1 MLKVYILLA
10 ISLFLTL
17 IGKAQ
22 DQDFSFKENYK
33 LSEPAKISVTTN
45 DGNIKVSPSNNNEVE
60 ALFIV
65 KKDGKVMDISR
76 SKLEEDFTLT
86 IVRTSNN
93 LDIAVKPRKSYNTWR
108 NRMSVSITLF
118 TPKQTSCDLRSSDG
132 NINLGDLTGRQEM
145 KTSDGNITSSR
156 VKGNIIARTSDG
168 NIDITNI
175 EGNAEL
181 ITSDGNL
188 DVKKVTGS
196 VNGRTSDGNAV
207 ADNIEGNVVMGTS
220 DGNAQ
225 ANNVRGDLQLTTSD
239 GDIRATNSKGN
250 TKLKT
255 SDGNVSFTD
264 MGGSLSAV
272 TSDGDIR
279 GNMVSLKDNLY
290 VKTTDGNIDVV
301 VPDNIGLDLALR
313 GQRIN
318 TKLNKFDGESKDRS
332 VNGKINGGGIPIE
345 LTSSDGSVSLSY
357 R

>member
-10 ISLFLTL
+10 ISLFLTV

-22 DQDFSFKENYK
+22 DQDFSFKENYE
-33 LSEPAKISVTTN
+33 LNEPANISVTTN
-45 DGNIKVSPSNNNEVE
+45 DGNIKVSPSSNNQLQ

-65 KKDGKVMDISR
+65 KKDGRVMDISR
-76 SKLEEDFTLT
+76 SDLEEYFTLT
-86 IVRTSNN
+86 IVRTSDN
-93 LDIAVKPRKSYNTWR
+93 LDITVKPKKSYSTWR
-108 NRMSVSITLF
+108 NRMSVSVTLF

-132 NINLGDLTGRQEM
+132 NINISDLMGKQEM
-145 KTSDGNITSSR
+145 KTSDGNITSR
-156 VKGNIIARTSDG
+156 GVKGNMIARTSDG
-168 NIDITNI
+168 NIDVSDTKGNI
-175 EGNAEL
+175 EL

-188 DVKKVTGS
+188 DVKKVKGS

-207 ADNIEGNVVMGTS
+207 ADNIQGDVVMATS

-225 ANNVRGDLQLTTSD
+225 ANNVRGGLQLTSSD
-239 GDIRATNSKGN
+239 GDIRATDSNGN

-255 SDGNVSFTD
+255 SDGNVSFSD

-290 VKTTDGNIDVV
+290 VKTTDGNIEVT
-301 VPDNIGLDLALR
+301 VPDNIGLDLAIR
-313 GQRIN
+313 GQRIH
-318 TKLNKFDGESKDRS
+318 TKLNQFDGESKDRS

>member
-10 ISLFLTL
+10 ISLFLTI

-22 DQDFSFKENYK
+22 NQDFSFKENYT
-33 LSEPAKISVTTN
+33 LSEPANISVTTN

-65 KKDGKVMDISR
+65 KKDGKIMDISR
-76 SKLEEDFTLT
+76 SELEEDFTLI
-86 IVRTSNN
+86 IVKTSDN
-93 LDIAVKPRKSYNTWR
+93 LDIEVKPKRSYSTWR
-108 NRMSVSITLF
+108 NRMSVSIMVF
-118 TPKQTSCDLRSSDG
+118 APKQTSCDLRSSDG
-132 NINLGDLTGRQEM
+132 NINLSDLTGEQEL
-145 KTSDGNITSSR
+145 KTSDGNITSGG
-156 VKGNIIARTSDG
+156 VKGNITARTSDG
-168 NIDITNI
+168 NIDISNI
-175 EGNAEL
+175 QGSVEL
-181 ITSDGNL
+181 VTSDGNV
-188 DVKKVTGS
+188 DVKRVVGS

-207 ADNIEGNVVMGTS
+207 AEDIEGDVDLGTS

-239 GDIRATNSKGN
+239 GDIRATDSRGN

-255 SDGNVSFTD
+255 SDGNISFND

-272 TSDGDIR
+272 TSDGDIS
-279 GNMVSLKDNLY
+279 GNMISLKDNLY
-290 VKTTDGNIDVV
+290 VKTTDGNIEVT
-301 VPDNIGLDLALR
+301 VPDNLGFDLALR
-313 GQRIN
+313 GEKIH

-345 LTSSDGSVSLSY
+345 LTSSDGHVSLSY